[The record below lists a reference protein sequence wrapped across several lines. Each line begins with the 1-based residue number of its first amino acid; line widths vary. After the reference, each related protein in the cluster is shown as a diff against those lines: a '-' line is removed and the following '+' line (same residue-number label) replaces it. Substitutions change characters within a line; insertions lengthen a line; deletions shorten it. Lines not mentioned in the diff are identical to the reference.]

1 MVIMELPPELRL
13 VRLNEEGFT
22 DGRYRNSS
30 LHAHEPR
37 DELTGPIPSD
47 AIQRRKIALTVNS
60 CGRPQPGGTLTPSH
74 VSVAG
79 LPAPPFTLARVR
91 GRRRKWNRSSHLHV
105 EIFTFDVIHLMQKA
119 DMLYNSVRILRYHE
133 REYLRSLFHDEL
145 ASLFSQTPTDGAA
158 CISGGPSGPDTRA
171 IFPAVTFTDVLLDSM
186 MDNDA
191 LPREFGLSC
200 SAPLDVHGSGGMTW
214 SPELMAHVG
223 NGSGSTTPAF
233 GCGGSAT
240 PVTPNSSTS
249 SLSAEA
255 AGEDDADRCKKEE
268 QQEEEVDTSKK
279 V

>member
-22 DGRYRNSS
+22 YGRYRNSS

-37 DELTGPIPSD
+37 DELAGPIPSD
-47 AIQRRKIALTVNS
+47 AIHRRKIALTVNS

-74 VSVAG
+74 VNVAG

-91 GRRRKWNRSSHLHV
+91 GRRRKWNRVPIAFGGRSS
-105 EIFTFDVIHLMQKA
+105 
-119 DMLYNSVRILRYHE
+119 YHE
-133 REYLRSLFHDEL
+133 REHLRSLFHDEL

-240 PVTPNSSTS
+240 TVTPNSSTS